1 MGVASGSF
9 ISASQQTLLDVN
21 TKRFF
26 IPPKR
31 LRLRFL
37 RLLKQLLPL
46 HCIVSG
52 MGIRHRSNQL
62 FDAFNN
68 DCKRKCVSAA
78 RLSARRNYLL
88 QTSDDAKRV
97 AKDTF
102 EEKAPLFVKAMRNLT
117 NSSSTTSADEDGHVA
132 AESNASF

>member
-1 MGVASGSF
+1 M
-9 ISASQQTLLDVN
+9 
-21 TKRFF
+21 
-26 IPPKR
+26 
-31 LRLRFL
+31 
-37 RLLKQLLPL
+37 
-46 HCIVSG
+46 
-52 MGIRHRSNQL
+52 

-68 DCKRKCVSAA
+68 DSKRKCVSAA